1 MTRHKNFL
9 TKRST
14 NKVFSSLLDNSND
27 AGSKSE
33 EFKDTEVFADSEEQ
47 HWFKQAHVGKFL
59 GIEDIQTSLNSLEK
73 CKKLTRQELVP
84 SQRGTLGWP
93 GLNKIF
99 KYIYQKSSS

>member
-1 MTRHKNFL
+1 M
-9 TKRST
+9 
-14 NKVFSSLLDNSND
+14 FSSLLDNSND

-33 EFKDTEVFADSEEQ
+33 EFKDTEAFADSEEQ
-47 HWFKQAHVGKFL
+47 HWFKQVHVGKFL